1 MQTRLE
7 ETLHWVQVED
17 QTMPDAD
24 KVLVAEEDS
33 LKGLFV
39 RQMLERI
46 RSAQEEEQQQ
56 YQQALRLG
64 LAAFEGEVT
73 L

>member
-1 MQTRLE
+1 
-7 ETLHWVQVED
+7 
-17 QTMPDAD
+17 MPDAD

-46 RSAQEEEQQQ
+46 HSAQGEEQQQ